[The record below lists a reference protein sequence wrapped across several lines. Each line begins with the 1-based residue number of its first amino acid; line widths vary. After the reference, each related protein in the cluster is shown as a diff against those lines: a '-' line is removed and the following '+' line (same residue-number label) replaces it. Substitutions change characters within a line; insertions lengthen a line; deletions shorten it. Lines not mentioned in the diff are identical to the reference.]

1 MSEMSK
7 YEAYKK
13 KLQGLCDEHNM
24 IFRLR
29 KDKYPFTLTIR
40 PAGGMDNQMSLLERE
55 DKDNFTSP
63 DASITFTMRDGAMSI
78 RLSKTFT
85 IDEALFG
92 RFKALFKNLYATWTG
107 YFFQDVTERDLLRGR
122 AAPVIDETEDDE
134 GDDEFSEDNANEDGQ
149 EPDDDD
155 GDLDDGEDG
164 QDGGEA
170 TDDGAGTPADET
182 EVEEATRL
190 VRQANKASVSFLQ
203 RAMKIGYAKAA
214 RIMDTLEERGVVG
227 LFNGSAREVL
237 PYDEPDDA
245 EIPELGSNA
254 EEGESD
260 GAEA

>member
-1 MSEMSK
+1 MSEISK

-24 IFRLR
+24 VFRLR
-29 KDKYPFTLTIR
+29 KDKYPFSMTIR
-40 PAGGMDNQMSLLERE
+40 PAGGLDNQMSKLERE
-55 DKDNFTSP
+55 DKDNFTSL
-63 DASITFTMRDGAMSI
+63 DASITFTMRDGALFY

-122 AAPVIDETEDDE
+122 AAPVIDETESDDE
-134 GDDEFSEDNANEDGQ
+134 DEEFSEDGQ
-149 EPDDDD
+149 DPDDDD
-155 GDLDDGEDG
+155 DGNLDDDEDG
-164 QDGGEA
+164 QDVGE
-170 TDDGAGTPADET
+170 TSDDGAGTPADET
-182 EVEEATRL
+182 EIEGATRL

-227 LFNGSAREVL
+227 PFNGSAREVL

-245 EIPELGSNA
+245 EIPDFGGDDKEG
-254 EEGESD
+254 GESD
-260 GAEA
+260 GAD

>member
-1 MSEMSK
+1 MSEISK

-40 PAGGMDNQMSLLERE
+40 PAGGLDNQMSLLERE

-63 DASITFTMRDGAMSI
+63 DASITFTMKDGVLTY
-78 RLSKTFT
+78 RTSKTFT
-85 IDEALFG
+85 IGDALFG
-92 RFKALFKNLYATWTG
+92 RFKNLFKNLYTT
-107 YFFQDVTERDLLRGR
+107 YTDFFFRDVMERDLLRGR

-134 GDDEFSEDNANEDGQ
+134 EGEEFPEDDAAEDGQ
-149 EPDDDD
+149 ESDDDD

-164 QDGGEA
+164 QDGGETA
-170 TDDGAGTPADET
+170 DDGAGTPADET
-182 EVEEATRL
+182 EVAEATRL

-203 RAMKIGYAKAA
+203 RSMKIGYAKAA

-254 EEGESD
+254 EEGGSD

>member
-1 MSEMSK
+1 MSEISK

-24 IFRLR
+24 VYRLR

-40 PAGGMDNQMSLLERE
+40 PAGGMENQLTLLEQE

-63 DASITFTMRDGAMSI
+63 DASITFTMRDGSLSF

-85 IDEALFG
+85 IDDALFG

-122 AAPVIDETEDDE
+122 AAPVIDETEADEEDEEFPEDD
-134 GDDEFSEDNANEDGQ
+134 DAEDGQ
-149 EPDDDD
+149 EQDDDGD

-164 QDGGEA
+164 QDEGETA
-170 TDDGAGTPADET
+170 DAAPADET
-182 EVEEATRL
+182 EIEEATRL

-203 RAMKIGYAKAA
+203 RSMKIGYAKAA
-214 RIMDTLEERGVVG
+214 RLMDTLEERGVVG
-227 LFNGSAREVL
+227 AFNGSTREVL
-237 PYDEPDDA
+237 PYDEPEDA
-245 EIPELGSNA
+245 EIPDFGGDNE
-254 EEGESD
+254 EEG
-260 GAEA
+260 